1 MKKEK
6 ISVIVTLYN
15 RLEYARNMILSLLHQ
30 TLMIDELVF
39 ADDGSKDDVADV
51 IKDLVDRCPFE
62 IKVVYQ
68 EDIGFRLARSRNNGA
83 RVATGDFLIFLD
95 QDVIMPDD
103 FIEKIYNNRKV
114 KRITFTRG
122 FLTSEEEKNRIQEI
136 INKKYDF
143 NEIYKIIYT
152 YQDNKNFR
160 RVMYKDIFYSFLY
173 KLKLRKRGAKIAGLM
188 FALYKTDYLAING
201 FDENYRGWGKEDDDF
216 CNRFFKYGGET
227 YCVLLKECIIHMY
240 HRVAS
245 SKSESPNEDYYQKRK
260 QEISKNNFNS
270 INGYSNSTE
279 KDSVRIKDLKR
290 L

>member
-15 RLEYARNMILSLLHQ
+15 RLEYARNIIFSLLHQ

-173 KLKLRKRGAKIAGLM
+173 KLKVRKRGAKIAGLM

-240 HRVAS
+240 HKVAS

-260 QEISKNNFNS
+260 QEISKNNFKS

-279 KDSVRIKDLKR
+279 KDSVTIKDLKR

>member
-51 IKDLVDRCPFE
+51 IKDLVDKCPFE

-160 RVMYKDIFYSFLY
+160 RVIYKDIFYSFLY

-188 FALYKTDYLAING
+188 FALYKIDYLAING

-227 YCVLLKECIIHMY
+227 CCVLLKECIIHMY
-240 HRVAS
+240 HKVAS

-260 QEISKNNFNS
+260 QEISKNNFRS
-270 INGYSNSTE
+270 INGYSNPIE

>member
-173 KLKLRKRGAKIAGLM
+173 KLKVRKRGAKIAGLM

-240 HRVAS
+240 HKVAS

-260 QEISKNNFNS
+260 QEISKNNFKS

-279 KDSVRIKDLKR
+279 KDSVTIKDLKR

>member
-136 INKKYDF
+136 INKKYNF

-245 SKSESPNEDYYQKRK
+245 SKSESPNEEYYQKRK
-260 QEISKNNFNS
+260 QEISKNNFKS